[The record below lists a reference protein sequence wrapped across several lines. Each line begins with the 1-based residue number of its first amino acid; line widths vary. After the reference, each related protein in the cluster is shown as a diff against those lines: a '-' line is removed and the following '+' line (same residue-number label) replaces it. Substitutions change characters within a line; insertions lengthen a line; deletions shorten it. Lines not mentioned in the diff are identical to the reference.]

1 MGMGVLGLVT
11 RGLGVVGGGVVL
23 LLVLVL
29 GLVLVLVLVVL
40 VLAVLVAG
48 ARGWRGRRWCIS
60 SSQGGL
66 GR

>member
-1 MGMGVLGLVT
+1 
-11 RGLGVVGGGVVL
+11 VVL

-40 VLAVLVAG
+40 ALAVLVAG